1 MAKITFLGLVK
12 DTDERYKRGW
22 KIVQG
27 GFHPLP
33 KNNSTKKK
41 TKKGGKNESISKTS
55 K

>member
-1 MAKITFLGLVK
+1 MATITFGGLFK
-12 DTDERYKRGW
+12 DTDEVYTRGW
-22 KIVQG
+22 KVIQG

-41 TKKGGKNESISKTS
+41 TKKGDKNESISKTS

>member
-1 MAKITFLGLVK
+1 MATITFGGLFK
-12 DTDERYKRGW
+12 DTDEVYKRGW
-22 KIVQG
+22 KVIQG
-27 GFHPLP
+27 GFPLP